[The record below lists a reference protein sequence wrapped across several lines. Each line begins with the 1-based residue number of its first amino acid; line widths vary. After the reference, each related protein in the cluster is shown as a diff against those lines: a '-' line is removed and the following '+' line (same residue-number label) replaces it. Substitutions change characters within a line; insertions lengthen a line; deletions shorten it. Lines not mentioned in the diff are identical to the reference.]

1 MAKEK
6 KSGSEYGA
14 KSIQVLEGLDP
25 VRKRPGM
32 YIGGTSTEG
41 LHHLIW
47 EVVNNSIDEAM
58 AGYGN
63 DILVQLLPD
72 NVISVRDYGRGIPV
86 EIHPQTK
93 KSTLETVL
101 TVLHAGGKFGGDGY
115 KISGGLHG
123 VGVSVVNALSAWT
136 KVEVCREGKLWV
148 QEFKKG
154 VSQGNVKAVGKSD
167 RTGTTIIFKADSEI
181 FPEIK
186 YSWTKILEYVRQ
198 QAYLTK
204 GVKIVVEDRREA
216 TTPEEEYK
224 VRQHGFYFDGGI
236 VSFVKFLNRGKI
248 VKNSLPV
255 YVEKTVDE
263 VAVEISLQYTEGYK
277 EHLYSFANNIFTPEG
292 GMHVVGFKMAL
303 TRVLNDYA
311 KKNNLIKEKDGGMT
325 SEDLKEGLTAVVS
338 VKLRNPQ
345 FEGQTKSK
353 LGNAEVKG
361 IVSSITS
368 EGLVE
373 FLEKNP
379 ADAKSMIDKCLLTVR
394 ARIAARAAKDAVL
407 RKGALEGM
415 TLPGKL
421 ADCSTKDAAISELY
435 IVEGDSAGGCW
446 EKNTKVAL
454 ADGRNI
460 SFIKL
465 VAEDKQGKK
474 NFCYTMKDNGH
485 IGIAPILN
493 PRRTKKNATVIKV
506 ILDNDEELICTPD
519 HLFRLVDGTYI
530 QARELT
536 VKHSISPLYKQLSKK
551 EGLRTLDG
559 YELVFDPKSK
569 KWVYTHVL
577 SDMFNLEN
585 NVYVASDG
593 KHRHHIDFNKLNN
606 NPTNIQRVSHDKH
619 MGIHHSHL
627 EHTLHRPDVK
637 IKSTEAKRTDEF
649 RTKARNKSLE
659 KKELFSAN
667 AKKQWENA
675 EYKKFMGEK
684 FLEFF
689 KANLQ
694 YQEKNNQLLNEN
706 QKNYWS
712 DEKNRKKQS
721 EKVTQYFKKNPEQKE
736 ELSLLAK
743 KQWQD
748 RQLLDWRKEK
758 TSQQWTPEFRIKRK
772 NAYNET
778 YLQKALQVL
787 HTVYKSKNKIDK
799 TTYDEI
805 RKETNDKTLIKYET
819 ICQRFFG
826 GSEKKLQ
833 EAAVHFNHRIK
844 SIEKVSKKIDV
855 YDLEVQGTHN
865 FALASGIF
873 VHNSAKQ
880 GRNRMFQAILPLRGK
895 LVNVEKTSLDKVVKS
910 DTLKPII
917 IALGTGI
924 GETFDASRL
933 RYGKIIIMADADV
946 DGSHIRVLL
955 LTFFYRYFEELITNG
970 NIYIAVPPLYR
981 IQKGKDIRWVYNDD
995 EKDKIVEEF
1004 RLKSVEK
1011 NADKKAAKASKA
1023 EAVSVVTASAEEL
1036 AEYALTQ
1043 AEIQEADGDVE
1054 KIAGVTIQR
1063 YKGLGEMNPQQLWDT
1078 TMNPESRL
1086 MFKVEIEDAQEADR
1100 IFDILMGSDVEPRR
1114 RFIQTHAKSV
1124 KNLDV

>member
-58 AGYGN
+58 AGWGN

-72 NVISVRDYGRGIPV
+72 NVISVRDFGRGIPV

-154 VSQGNVKAVGKSD
+154 IPQGNVKAVGKSD
-167 RTGTTIIFKADSEI
+167 RTGTTIIFQADSEI

-186 YSWTKILEYVRQ
+186 YSWTKILDYVRQ

-204 GVKIVVEDRREA
+204 GVKIVVEDHREVLTTEEAYKIRR
-216 TTPEEEYK
+216 
-224 VRQHGFYFDGGI
+224 HGFYFDGGI
-236 VSFVKFLNRGKI
+236 VSFVKFLNRGKV
-248 VKNSLPV
+248 VKNTMPV
-255 YVEKTVDE
+255 YVEKIVDD
-263 VAVEISLQYTEGYK
+263 VAVEISLQYTDGYK

-292 GMHVVGFKMAL
+292 GMHVTGFKMAL

-353 LGNAEVKG
+353 LGNAEVRG
-361 IVSSITS
+361 IVSGVTS
-368 EGLVE
+368 EGIVE

-435 IVEGDSAGGCW
+435 IVEGDSAGG
-446 EKNTKVAL
+446 
-454 ADGRNI
+454 
-460 SFIKL
+460 
-465 VAEDKQGKK
+465 
-474 NFCYTMKDNGH
+474 
-485 IGIAPILN
+485 
-493 PRRTKKNATVIKV
+493 
-506 ILDNDEELICTPD
+506 
-519 HLFRLVDGTYI
+519 
-530 QARELT
+530 
-536 VKHSISPLYKQLSKK
+536 
-551 EGLRTLDG
+551 
-559 YELVFDPKSK
+559 
-569 KWVYTHVL
+569 
-577 SDMFNLEN
+577 
-585 NVYVASDG
+585 
-593 KHRHHIDFNKLNN
+593 
-606 NPTNIQRVSHDKH
+606 
-619 MGIHHSHL
+619 
-627 EHTLHRPDVK
+627 
-637 IKSTEAKRTDEF
+637 
-649 RTKARNKSLE
+649 
-659 KKELFSAN
+659 
-667 AKKQWENA
+667 
-675 EYKKFMGEK
+675 
-684 FLEFF
+684 
-689 KANLQ
+689 
-694 YQEKNNQLLNEN
+694 
-706 QKNYWS
+706 
-712 DEKNRKKQS
+712 
-721 EKVTQYFKKNPEQKE
+721 
-736 ELSLLAK
+736 
-743 KQWQD
+743 
-748 RQLLDWRKEK
+748 
-758 TSQQWTPEFRIKRK
+758 
-772 NAYNET
+772 
-778 YLQKALQVL
+778 
-787 HTVYKSKNKIDK
+787 
-799 TTYDEI
+799 
-805 RKETNDKTLIKYET
+805 
-819 ICQRFFG
+819 
-826 GSEKKLQ
+826 
-833 EAAVHFNHRIK
+833 
-844 SIEKVSKKIDV
+844 
-855 YDLEVQGTHN
+855 
-865 FALASGIF
+865 
-873 VHNSAKQ
+873 SAKQ

-1004 RLKSVEK
+1004 RLKSAEK
-1011 NADKKAAKASKA
+1011 NADKKAAKAAKS
-1023 EAVSVVTASAEEL
+1023 EPISVVTASAEEL
-1036 AEYALTQ
+1036 AQYALTQ
-1043 AEIQEADGDVE
+1043 NEIQEADGDVE

-1078 TMNPESRL
+1078 TMNPQSRL
-1086 MFKVEIEDAQEADR
+1086 MFQVKIEDAEEADR